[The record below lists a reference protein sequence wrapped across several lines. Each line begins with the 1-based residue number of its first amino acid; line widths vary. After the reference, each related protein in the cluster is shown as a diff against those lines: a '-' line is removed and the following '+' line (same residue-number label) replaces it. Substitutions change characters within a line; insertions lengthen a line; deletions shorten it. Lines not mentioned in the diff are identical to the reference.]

1 MRKSLF
7 VLALAMGLLAAGL
20 PATADSLVTYADPGD
35 AATVSSDNID
45 YIGTIPV
52 DQPGVGARLLRVD
65 GQKRLYVTGVKSLT
79 IYEVSDPA
87 NPRILG
93 HLPLP
98 NWENEDVSVSGDGD
112 TVLISEFTGTYMPVI
127 DTSNVALP
135 RPVGFLPNEGGHIV
149 SCVDYRC
156 NWVYGSEGSIIDLRD
171 KTKPTLLAKGWAAQL
186 GLPRNGHNVN
196 VDAAG
201 IVTTD
206 TTPMAMLDVSS
217 PARPRLITT
226 SDTKDMRDNRTA
238 YQHNNLRPR
247 ADRYRPRTTAKA
259 QADAKLRDGEL
270 VLSNGET
277 NFTGQCEDG
286 SGPFATYSAKNF
298 ERGRKLAVLDV
309 FRPVSGDY
317 SDGDPAVNALGCS
330 GHWFTERDNRV
341 AAGWYEHGTRI
352 LKVEPS
358 NGQISQLGYF
368 QPVVG
373 SASAAHWIDDEYIYV
388 IDYLRGIDIIRY
400 DRSKPKPGK
409 QRLDKSWM
417 AKLNVTDPASASERY
432 RCRLVQ
438 Q

>member
-20 PATADSLVTYADPGD
+20 PATADSLVTYVDPGD

-112 TVLISEFTGTYMPVI
+112 TVLISEFTGTYMHVI

-247 ADRYRPRTTAKA
+247 ADRYRPVPPPRPRPTPSCATASWCCPTA
-259 QADAKLRDGEL
+259 
-270 VLSNGET
+270 
-277 NFTGQCEDG
+277 
-286 SGPFATYSAKNF
+286 
-298 ERGRKLAVLDV
+298 
-309 FRPVSGDY
+309 RPTS
-317 SDGDPAVNALGCS
+317 
-330 GHWFTERDNRV
+330 
-341 AAGWYEHGTRI
+341 
-352 LKVEPS
+352 
-358 NGQISQLGYF
+358 
-368 QPVVG
+368 
-373 SASAAHWIDDEYIYV
+373 
-388 IDYLRGIDIIRY
+388 
-400 DRSKPKPGK
+400 
-409 QRLDKSWM
+409 
-417 AKLNVTDPASASERY
+417 PASARTVADPSPPTAPRTSSAAASW
-432 RCRLVQ
+432 RCSTCSARSAGTTATVTPR
-438 Q
+438 

>member
-1 MRKSLF
+1 M
-7 VLALAMGLLAAGL
+7 
-20 PATADSLVTYADPGD
+20 
-35 AATVSSDNID
+35 
-45 YIGTIPV
+45 
-52 DQPGVGARLLRVD
+52 
-65 GQKRLYVTGVKSLT
+65 
-79 IYEVSDPA
+79 
-87 NPRILG
+87 
-93 HLPLP
+93 
-98 NWENEDVSVSGDGD
+98 
-112 TVLISEFTGTYMPVI
+112 
-127 DTSNVALP
+127 
-135 RPVGFLPNEGGHIV
+135 
-149 SCVDYRC
+149 
-156 NWVYGSEGSIIDLRD
+156 
-171 KTKPTLLAKGWAAQL
+171 
-186 GLPRNGHNVN
+186 
-196 VDAAG
+196 
-201 IVTTD
+201 
-206 TTPMAMLDVSS
+206 
-217 PARPRLITT
+217 
-226 SDTKDMRDNRTA
+226 
-238 YQHNNLRPR
+238 
-247 ADRYRPRTTAKA
+247 
-259 QADAKLRDGEL
+259 
-270 VLSNGET
+270 LSNGET

-317 SDGDPAVNALGCS
+317 SDGGPAVNALGCS